1 MSKFLNN
8 NICKFEILQNE
19 NLLTSAAENASDG
32 INILVGA
39 FFKRDQYYKN
49 FDIYAKGLRRLLK
62 FVDDEKSNPPGKDQ
76 FIHVL
81 FIDQNIVDDAE
92 IMEII
97 DSCKLCVPVLFKC
110 SKYMIGSY
118 HVDLFGS
125 LVRFFPMFDFPNN
138 PTKIVICT
146 DIDLHNE
153 DYVRLESLI
162 KNKLTGI
169 VAAGDITRVLLSRL
183 TPYVYANLICYNRK
197 KLNRKFI
204 LNFIENADKIESK
217 GHYGKRLTPFG
228 FGIDEIFINDVIIP
242 SIGEISIIIDYQICY
257 FMFYSKSRIMDESR
271 TDTTNKILSIILGS
285 YDDNNLSIAQKIE
298 FIDKNTYQIRKK
310 TEINN
315 ELCRRFTKVIEHLV
329 ESGKSWM
336 EMTTLKFIYNYLRH
350 VISANVIIQYEY
362 KKGII
367 RADAYETVNDSEGA
381 STNTEPDNLT
391 SVISE
396 SVNDVITETD
406 EDISSE
412 IISDSASDTHINDLA
427 DPDDPSVTAA

>member
-8 NICKFEILQNE
+8 NVCKFEILQNE
-19 NLLTSAAENASDG
+19 NLLMDTTDG
-32 INILVGA
+32 VNLFVGV

-49 FDIYAKGLRRLLK
+49 FQTYVKGLSKLLK

-76 FIHVL
+76 FIYVL

-92 IMEII
+92 IMKII

-110 SKYMIGSY
+110 SKYMVGSY
-118 HVDLFGS
+118 HADLFGS

-138 PTKIVICT
+138 PTKIIICT
-146 DIDLHNE
+146 DIDLHAE

-162 KNKLTGI
+162 KNKPNGI
-169 VAAGDITRVLLSRL
+169 VAAGDITRVLLSHL
-183 TPYVYANLICYNRK
+183 TPYVYSNLISYNRK
-197 KLNRKFI
+197 KHNRKLI
-204 LNFIENADKIESK
+204 LDFIENADKIESK

-228 FGIDEIFINDVIIP
+228 FGIDEIFINDALIP
-242 SIGEISIIIDYQICY
+242 SIGEISFIIDYQISY
-257 FMFYSKSRIMDESR
+257 FLFRSKSRIMDEPR
-271 TDTTNKILSIILGS
+271 VDTTSKILSIILGP
-285 YDDNNLSIAQKIE
+285 YDDKNMTIAQKID
-298 FIDKNTYQIRKK
+298 FIDKNTYQIREK

-315 ELCRRFTKVIEHLV
+315 EMCRRFTKVIEHLV

-336 EMTTLKFIYNYLRH
+336 ERATLQFIYNYLRH
-350 VISANVIIQYEY
+350 IISANVIIQYEY

-381 STNTEPDNLT
+381 SNNTEPDDLT
-391 SVISE
+391 SVVSE
-396 SVNDVITETD
+396 SVNNVITETD
-406 EDISSE
+406 EDVSSE
-412 IISDSASDTHINDLA
+412 FISNSASDTHINDLA